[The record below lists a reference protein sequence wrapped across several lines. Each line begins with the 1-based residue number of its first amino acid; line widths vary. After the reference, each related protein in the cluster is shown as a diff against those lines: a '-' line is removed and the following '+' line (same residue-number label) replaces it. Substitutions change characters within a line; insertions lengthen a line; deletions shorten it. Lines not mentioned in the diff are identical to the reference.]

1 MAELYSLFAYLPF
14 ECFQAQFMQRALVGL
29 LLFAPLTAVM
39 GVQVVNFRLAFFS
52 DAISH
57 SAFAGVALG
66 LLFAVSPSLTMPLF
80 GLAVGMGIVL
90 IRRHSRLSSDTVIGV
105 FFSAVMAFGLAV
117 ISRDAPTA
125 RNVQAFL
132 YGDILTVSDA
142 DILGLAGLCVIL
154 LLFQIVGYNRL
165 LYIGLNPVLAKAH
178 RVQVVLWQYAFA
190 ALLALVVTFS
200 VRAVG
205 VFLVTAMLIVP
216 AATARNLAR
225 SAGSMFWWALAVSVT
240 TTMAGLI
247 ISAQDWARTATG
259 ATIILVACL
268 CFVCSLLVAE
278 KE

>member
-1 MAELYSLFAYLPF
+1 MTNLYSFFAYLPF
-14 ECFQAQFMQRALVGL
+14 ECFQAQFMQRALAGL
-29 LLFAPLTAVM
+29 LLLAPLTAVM

-66 LLFAVSPSLTMPLF
+66 LLFAVSPGLTMPVF
-80 GLAVGMGIVL
+80 GLAVGVGIVA

-117 ISRDAPTA
+117 VSRDAPTA
-125 RNVQAFL
+125 RNVQEFL

-142 DILGLAGLCVIL
+142 NILGLAGLCAAL

-165 LYIGLNPVLAKAH
+165 LYIGLNPVLARAH
-178 RVQVVLWQYAFA
+178 RVRVIFWQYAFA

-225 SAGSMFWWALAVSVT
+225 GAGSMFWWALVVSVAT
-240 TTMAGLI
+240 TVAGLI

-268 CFVCSLLVAE
+268 CFLCSLLVVE